1 MPLEPCR
8 YGPNVFPRLTGS
20 LFESRSQETNQ
31 VSSTLFMAKQRMSPQ
46 KVRLNQVSA
55 GKHGMMFINA
65 EALGDS
71 R

>member
-1 MPLEPCR
+1 
-8 YGPNVFPRLTGS
+8 
-20 LFESRSQETNQ
+20 
-31 VSSTLFMAKQRMSPQ
+31 MAKQRMSPQ